1 MLLRVEN
8 VKKSFGKEQIIKGI
22 SLEVEEETFTVILGP
37 SGSGKSTFLNCISG
51 LLKPDEGRVLF
62 RDIEIT

>member
-51 LLKPDEGRVLF
+51 LLKPDEGRV
-62 RDIEIT
+62 